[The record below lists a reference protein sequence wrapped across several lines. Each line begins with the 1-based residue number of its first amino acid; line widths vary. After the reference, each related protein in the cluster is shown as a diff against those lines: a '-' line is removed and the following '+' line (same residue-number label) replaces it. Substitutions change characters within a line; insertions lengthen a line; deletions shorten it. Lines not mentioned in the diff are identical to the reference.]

1 MNRLGSRKW
10 RKEKEGR
17 PKVLYLTEEEFNEWI
32 RADDELQATQ
42 ENTDEEILNTV
53 LAMNGKDTSDE
64 EEDDED
70 EEGILVSN

>member
-1 MNRLGSRKW
+1 M
-10 RKEKEGR
+10 
-17 PKVLYLTEEEFNEWI
+17 TEEEFNDWI